1 MPNSRKTEHHPL
13 ASLILFKLLLGIN
26 ILPKENIMA
35 RTSSPPPLK
44 DLSWLEQLTFEQLA
58 KLAEA
63 IQSLLDAKRHELREQ
78 LRKELIEKARL
89 LGIEPTELLPSH
101 KARVN
106 RSEVNPKYR
115 DTRDPTQTW
124 SGRGR
129 VPKWLHERIAA
140 GENKD
145 DYLIR

>member
-1 MPNSRKTEHHPL
+1 
-13 ASLILFKLLLGIN
+13 
-26 ILPKENIMA
+26 MA
-35 RTSSPPPLK
+35 RAAAPPILK
-44 DLSWLEQLTFEQLA
+44 DLSWLEELTLEQLA

-63 IQSLLDAKRHELREQ
+63 IQSQLDAKRHEVREQ
-78 LRKELIEKARL
+78 LRQELIDKARQ
-89 LGIEPTELLPSH
+89 LGIDPSDVLPAR
-101 KARVN
+101 KARVS
-106 RSEVNPKYR
+106 RSEVTPKYR

-129 VPKWLHERIAA
+129 QPRWLQELIAA

>member
-1 MPNSRKTEHHPL
+1 MP
-13 ASLILFKLLLGIN
+13 
-26 ILPKENIMA
+26 
-35 RTSSPPPLK
+35 RTSSPPSLR
-44 DLSWLEQLTFEQLA
+44 DLSWLEELALEQLA
-58 KLAEA
+58 KLADA
-63 IQSLLDAKRHELREQ
+63 IQNQLSAKRHEVREQ
-78 LRKELIEKARL
+78 LRQELFEKARQ
-89 LGIEPTELLPSH
+89 LGIDPVELLPGR
-101 KARVN
+101 KARGDRGQVM
-106 RSEVNPKYR
+106 PKYR

>member
-1 MPNSRKTEHHPL
+1 
-13 ASLILFKLLLGIN
+13 
-26 ILPKENIMA
+26 
-35 RTSSPPPLK
+35 LK
-44 DLSWLEQLTFEQLA
+44 DLSWLEELTFEQLA

-63 IQSLLDAKRHELREQ
+63 IQNQLSAKRHELRDQ
-78 LRKELIEKARL
+78 LRQELIEKAHL
-89 LGIEPTELLPSH
+89 LGIDPAELVPTH
-101 KARVN
+101 KARGGA
-106 RSEVNPKYR
+106 RIEVKPKYR

-129 VPKWLHERIAA
+129 PPRWLQEHIAA

>member
-1 MPNSRKTEHHPL
+1 
-13 ASLILFKLLLGIN
+13 
-26 ILPKENIMA
+26 MA

-44 DLSWLEQLTFEQLA
+44 DLSWLEELTFEQLA

-63 IQSLLDAKRHELREQ
+63 IQNQLNAKRHQVREQ
-78 LRKELIEKARL
+78 LRQELIEKARL
-89 LGIEPTELLPSH
+89 FGIEPAELLPAH
-101 KARVN
+101 KPRVY
-106 RSEVNPKYR
+106 RTEVKPKYR

-129 VPKWLHERIAA
+129 APKWLKERIDA

>member
-1 MPNSRKTEHHPL
+1 MNTKRVYGDT
-13 ASLILFKLLLGIN
+13 N
-26 ILPKENIMA
+26 ILLKENTMA
-35 RTSSPPPLK
+35 RAAAPPILK
-44 DLSWLEQLTFEQLA
+44 DLSWLEELTLEQLA

-63 IQSLLDAKRHELREQ
+63 IQSQLDAKRHEVREQ
-78 LRKELIEKARL
+78 LRQELIDKARQ
-89 LGIEPTELLPSH
+89 LGIDPSDLLP
-101 KARVN
+101 ARKSRVS
-106 RSEVNPKYR
+106 RSEVKPKYR

-129 VPKWLHERIAA
+129 QPRWLQELIAA